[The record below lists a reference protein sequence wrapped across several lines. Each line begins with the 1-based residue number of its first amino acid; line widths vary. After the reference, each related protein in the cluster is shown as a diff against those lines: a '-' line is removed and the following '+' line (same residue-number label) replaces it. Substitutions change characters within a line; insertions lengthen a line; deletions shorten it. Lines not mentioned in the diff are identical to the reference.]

1 MVKTTTAT
9 EPTVL
14 TPKPQT
20 ARGKATDVTFLRS
33 FLIAASAPKVLKFQ
47 DTLVSIEG
55 LPMRDR
61 PADLAWGVHGSRAI
75 SDASVFYS
83 RASLD
88 QGQLLYEVDLSLRVN
103 HLRQSTT
110 SVDEQVARDSGLLA
124 TSRLR
129 SEYQKEVR
137 EIILGY
143 IAPKVPADVMT
154 RVAELELDALLMQFP
169 SAVWRFM
176 RERPW
181 LHAVIHPA
189 LVRVAEPSETR
200 GAVTARLQIITF
212 RIDPERIEHA
222 TVRQLPD
229 VPVTI

>member
-1 MVKTTTAT
+1 MVKTTTSHKA
-9 EPTVL
+9 TVL
-14 TPKPQT
+14 TPKPETSQ
-20 ARGKATDVTFLRS
+20 GKVTDVTFLRS
-33 FLIAASAPKVLKFQ
+33 FLIATGAPKVLRFQ
-47 DTLVSIEG
+47 DTLVTIEG
-55 LPMRDR
+55 APMGDR

-88 QGQLLYEVDLSLRVN
+88 QGQLLYEIDLSLRVSQ
-103 HLRQSTT
+103 LRQSTT
-110 SVDEQVARDSGLLA
+110 SVDEKIARDSGLLA

-137 EIILGY
+137 GIILGY
-143 IAPKVPADVMT
+143 IKPKVPADVMK
-154 RVAELELDALLMQFP
+154 RVAELDLDALLMQFP

-189 LVRVAEPSETR
+189 LVRVAEPAGKR
-200 GAVTARLQIITF
+200 GPVTARLQIITF

-222 TVRQLPD
+222 TVRQLPE